1 MPIVDRAWPL
11 LRWINVRSAVDPVE
25 HWDVLQTIPAESANH
40 NGMF

>member
-1 MPIVDRAWPL
+1 VARRRGSPGIDIFRFNENA
-11 LRWINVRSAVDPVE
+11 RIVE